1 MLDSGK
7 ELNSSGKVGLFKQ
20 SLIYIILP
28 NQFFL
33 LQKMEELKI
42 VTPKWSS
49 PFLKV
54 YFLHS
59 DCYQIKSSQI
69 NEKTNNQTKRDGRIK
84 LK

>member
-7 ELNSSGKVGLFKQ
+7 ELNSSDKVGLFKQ

-49 PFLKV
+49 SFLKV
-54 YFLHS
+54 YFLPS
-59 DCYQIKSSQI
+59 DCYQIKSFQI
-69 NEKTNNQTKRDGRIK
+69 NEKTNKQTIKQKRRK
-84 LK
+84 Y